1 MVSEPQR
8 PRSEP
13 LEEGHQPAS
22 DFKIEL
28 AEVAPAPPKPSLVS
42 VSPEAA
48 ASLTPL
54 PLLPVVLQDELVEAD
69 EQRLLDMEDP
79 HPSVWLRARRLVRT
93 GYFNPFQAF
102 KNHADGRRLTQ
113 GQFWL
118 MGASALTPFLV
129 LLLTSFLG
137 AGIYHLGAMISGA
150 SPLNLFLE
158 AAFYP
163 LVFIVARGYWLAYL
177 VLPLLLI
184 GLGWA
189 WAALAAWNLTR
200 DTDGEFKPLFFTLA
214 MVSAMLAP
222 LTLFPMLRLLGFGLI
237 LMYTARRLKAYYQ
250 FPYGYQAARGG
261 ILLVVLAVT
270 YAVLERKIETGYT
283 ANSELASTMQAYYQG
298 RAKLRWPSFQA
309 RLASPQSILLD
320 QLGSLD
326 PWMRGEATKRALNVM
341 GNGSVRPEIRFQFAH
356 KMAEYGQKDA
366 LLYTARA
373 FRDGRGVPANPALAL
388 EWMTK
393 ASQAQPASLDL
404 ALEEAALYFPNR
416 RALEGKRRFVSIAKR
431 HMDSL
436 HRIVTA
442 LEATGSGVP
451 EKNLIWEV
459 QNLYRA
465 DVAESESYRG
475 RDYGSDS
482 TRLRPSLS
490 IRERLLVRLN
500 GPEGGDEQ
508 WFFRALVSEHGTSL
522 VAGAQIYG
530 EVATEASFD
539 ELKAGIEANDPEVL
553 DRAGD
558 HAARTGDLAQART
571 YWKRA
576 TLALVGDSRRSNA
589 AIYLKLAKSF
599 DPLPKPGPEAREA
612 IMGYLGYLTL
622 SEPDSAHEGIRR
634 TLKTLGV
641 TCPEHGDVSTYAFL
655 SLCTRYDLPEG
666 WAIMGS
672 IHQAGLFA
680 GMPKNAAKAR
690 ECFLKAKE
698 LGYRGPVVNRL

>member
-1 MVSEPQR
+1 MASESQEP
-8 PRSEP
+8 PRFG
-13 LEEGHQPAS
+13 EGDLLAS

-28 AEVAPAPPKPSLVS
+28 AELAPPPPKPSLVS
-42 VSPEAA
+42 ASPEAA
-48 ASLTPL
+48 APAIPL
-54 PLLPVVLQDELVEAD
+54 PLVPMVLPDELVEAD
-69 EQRLLDMEDP
+69 EQRLLELEDP
-79 HPSVWLRARRLVRT
+79 HPTLWRRTTRLVRS

-102 KNHADGRRLTQ
+102 KTHADGRRLTH

-118 MGASALTPFLV
+118 LGASVLTPFLV
-129 LLLTSFLG
+129 LLITSFIG
-137 AGIYHLGAMISGA
+137 AGIYHLGAMVSGA
-150 SPLNLFLE
+150 TPLNLFLE

-177 VLPLLLI
+177 VLPILLL
-184 GLGWA
+184 GLGWG
-189 WAALAAWNLTR
+189 WAALTAWNLSR
-200 DTDGEFKPLFFTLA
+200 DSEVAFRPLFYILA

-237 LMYTARRLKAYYQ
+237 LMFTARRLKAYYH
-250 FPYGYQAARGG
+250 FPYGHQAARGG
-261 ILLVVLAVT
+261 LFLVVLAVA

-283 ANSELASTMQAYYQG
+283 ANAELASTMQAYYQG
-298 RAKLRWPSFQA
+298 RTKLRWPSFQA

-326 PWMRGEATKRALNVM
+326 PGVRAEATKRALNVM
-341 GNGSVRPEIRFQFAH
+341 GNGAVRPDIRFQFAL

-366 LLYTARA
+366 MVYAARA

-388 EWMTK
+388 DWMIK
-393 ASQAQPASLDL
+393 AAQAQPANLEL
-404 ALEEAALYFPNR
+404 ALDEAALYFPNR
-416 RALEGKRRFVSIAKR
+416 RALEGKRRLVSIAKR
-431 HMDSL
+431 HMDLL
-436 HRIVTA
+436 HRVVTA
-442 LEATGSGVP
+442 VEATGTGLP
-451 EKNLIWEV
+451 DKNLVWEV

-465 DVAESESYRG
+465 DVAEAESYRG
-475 RDYGSDS
+475 SDYGSDS

-490 IRERLLVRLN
+490 IRERLLARLN
-500 GPEGGDEQ
+500 GPEGGDDQ
-508 WFFRALVSEHGTSL
+508 WFFRALVSEQGTSL

-530 EVATEASFD
+530 ETAAETPFE
-539 ELKAGIEANDPEVL
+539 ELKPGIEANDPDVL

-558 HAARTGDLAQART
+558 HASRTGDLAQARAF
-571 YWKRA
+571 WRRA

-589 AIYLKLAKSF
+589 AIYLKLAKSYA
-599 DPLPKPGPEAREA
+599 PLPKPGPEAKEA
-612 IMGYLGYLTL
+612 IMGYLGYLAL
-622 SEPDSAHEGIRR
+622 SESDSSQEAIRR

-641 TCPEHGDVSTYAFL
+641 SVPENMDVSSHAFL

-680 GMPKNAAKAR
+680 GMAKNPGKAR

-698 LGYRGPVVNRL
+698 LGYRGPLVDRL